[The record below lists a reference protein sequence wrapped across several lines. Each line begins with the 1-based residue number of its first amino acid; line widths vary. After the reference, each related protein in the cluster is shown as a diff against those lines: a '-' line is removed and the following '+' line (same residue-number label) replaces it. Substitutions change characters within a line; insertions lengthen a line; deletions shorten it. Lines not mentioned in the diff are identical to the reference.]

1 MADPI
6 SGDHQRALGITP
18 NKGVKDTDSQ
28 SVKLNSPA
36 PAPAPQ
42 AHGKDSSVD
51 LTAELRAD
59 IAAADFDQK
68 KVEAIRAS
76 LEEGNYPLDNAKI
89 ADNFIPLE
97 KLL

>member
-6 SGDHQRALGITP
+6 SGDYQRALGITP

-36 PAPAPQ
+36 PAPQAP
-42 AHGKDSSVD
+42 GKDSSVD